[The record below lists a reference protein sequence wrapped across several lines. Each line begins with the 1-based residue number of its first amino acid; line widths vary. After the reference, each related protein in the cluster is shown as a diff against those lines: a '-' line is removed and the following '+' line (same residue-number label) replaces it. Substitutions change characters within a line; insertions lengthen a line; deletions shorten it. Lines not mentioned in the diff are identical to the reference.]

1 MGPLTLPQ
9 MPQPKR
15 KRRWKLFL
23 LWSLLM
29 FAGGAAAGVALFET
43 VCSTLESVTST
54 LGLPA
59 PRFVANR
66 RAAQPAPSPVAVA
79 PAPAAEPV
87 PTPAPAPTAAAVPS
101 APAGAGQGQAVAAK
115 LAAIP
120 AEAKPAPELAA
131 PAAREPAAH
140 EPKLAHHAVAATP
153 ARAEPAA
160 EPERV
165 PHGKG
170 AAKTASSTGTP
181 GKKSA
186 KFDDPFASDAE
197 SANEAKPAAA
207 SGKSKPAPSE
217 SAAKSEPAPRPAAAK
232 SNDPLDSLMAD
243 GVADSKG
250 KKRTSKDLDAL
261 LKDVQKGNPEPKVKH
276 EEPPPPAAALSPSDI
291 SRVMAG
297 VKNRSNDCAHR
308 TGQKGNAELKIS
320 VGKDGR
326 VSDVTLGGNVAGT
339 PLGACIEKVTR
350 AAVFPASSGLRFDYR
365 IDAR

>member
-29 FAGGAAAGVALFET
+29 FAGGVAAGVALIDPICGGLAN
-43 VCSTLESVTST
+43 VAST

-66 RAAQPAPSPVAVA
+66 RATAPASAPSAV
-79 PAPAAEPV
+79 PPEPAAASAPE
-87 PTPAPAPTAAAVPS
+87 PAPAPVADIPR
-101 APAGAGQGQAVAAK
+101 APEGTGQGQALAAK
-115 LAAIP
+115 PAAIP

-131 PAAREPAAH
+131 PAPREPAPH
-140 EPKLAHHAVAATP
+140 DPKLTHHAVAATP

-170 AAKTASSTGTP
+170 AAKTASSAGTSA
-181 GKKSA
+181 KKLA
-186 KFDDPFASDAE
+186 KFDDPFASDGE
-197 SANEAKPAAA
+197 TANEAKPAAA
-207 SGKSKPAPSE
+207 SGKAKAAP
-217 SAAKSEPAPRPAAAK
+217 SEPAPRPTAK
-232 SNDPLDSLMAD
+232 SNDSLDSLMAD
-243 GVADSKG
+243 GVGDSKG
-250 KKRTSKDLDAL
+250 KKRDSKDLDAL
-261 LKDVQKGNPEPKVKH
+261 LKDVQKSKPEPKAKH

-297 VKNRSNDCAHR
+297 VKTRSNDCAHR
-308 TGQKGNAELKIS
+308 LGQKGNAELKIT

-326 VSDVTLGGNVAGT
+326 VSDVTLGGNVANT
-339 PLGACIEKVTR
+339 PLGACIEKATR
-350 AAVFPASSGLRFDYR
+350 AATFPASSGLRFDYR